1 MRVLV
6 DTNIILDQILRREP
20 FFAAANKFITMCA
33 TKEIDGYI
41 AAHSIPNLFY
51 ILRKYRTDAERRQL
65 LLTVCRI
72 LKVEAIDHNKIIA
85 ALNDADFK
93 DFEDDLQVKCAE
105 SISADYIVTR
115 NPKDFVT
122 SPIPC
127 ISAEELLA
135 KIQ

>member
-20 FFAAANKFITMCA
+20 FFAAANKFLTMCA

-41 AAHSIPNLFY
+41 A
-51 ILRKYRTDAERRQL
+51 
-65 LLTVCRI
+65 
-72 LKVEAIDHNKIIA
+72 
-85 ALNDADFK
+85 
-93 DFEDDLQVKCAE
+93 
-105 SISADYIVTR
+105 ADYIVTR

-127 ISAEELLA
+127 ISTAELLA